1 MNEHIQY
8 VNWTMNEINSLCS
21 DLYESLCDKDPDEI
35 SNAVKKLLKALKDI
49 QKSND
54 DYVKC

>member
-1 MNEHIQY
+1 
-8 VNWTMNEINSLCS
+8 MNEINSLCS